1 MPDFT
6 IHLSHQ
12 AIHLLQAVVKR
23 ANDTNGTN
31 LTLRAWLQLHAEE
44 IAVADKLAAAV
55 QALQQQEE
63 AAARDR
69 LQAAIR
75 TTRDQLLQEL
85 QVVFSLRGTAQ
96 TRKNEEMR
104 DGPQ

>member
-6 IHLSHQ
+6 IHLSHKTVDR
-12 AIHLLQAVVKR
+12 LQAVVR
-23 ANDTNGTN
+23 CTNDANGTT

-44 IAVADKLAAAV
+44 LAIADELAAATH
-55 QALQQQEE
+55 ALQQQEE

-75 TTRDQLLQEL
+75 ATRDHLLQEL
-85 QVVFSLRGTAQ
+85 
-96 TRKNEEMR
+96 
-104 DGPQ
+104 

>member
-12 AIHLLQAVVKR
+12 AVARLQAIVQR
-23 ANDTNGTN
+23 ANETNGTS

-44 IAVADKLAAAV
+44 LAIADDLAAAV
-55 QALQQQEE
+55 NALQQQEE

-75 TTRDQLLQEL
+75 ATRDQLLQEL
-85 QVVFSLRGTAQ
+85 
-96 TRKNEEMR
+96 
-104 DGPQ
+104 

>member
-12 AIHLLQAVVKR
+12 AVDLLQAVVKR
-23 ANDTNGTN
+23 ANETNGTK
-31 LTLRAWLQLHAEE
+31 LTLRAYLQLHAEE
-44 IAVADKLAAAV
+44 VAIADKLAAAV
-55 QALQQQEE
+55 QALQQQEQ

-75 TTRDQLLQEL
+75 ATRDQLLQEL
-85 QVVFSLRGTAQ
+85 
-96 TRKNEEMR
+96 
-104 DGPQ
+104 